1 MENININELF
11 TSIQKDNSL
20 IANIDV
26 DELLDSIPE
35 DSNDLENKTLDDIVS
50 ENVEKLKEIKVEN
63 VEKIV
68 DKLSGYKFIDD
79 LYQLHKGKYIRW
91 IKNNKLSNGGIVMD
105 ILFNDKGTNI
115 LCKNNMNRF
124 FQLKFDDLV
133 IFQKLSEEEQLLLMD
148 YEYYK
153 ENN

>member
-11 TSIQKDNSL
+11 ANIQKDNSL
-20 IANIDV
+20 IANINV
-26 DELLDSIPE
+26 NELLDSIPE
-35 DSNDLENKTLDDIVS
+35 DYNDLENKTLDEIIDD
-50 ENVEKLKEIKVEN
+50 NVKKLKEINMEN
-63 VEKIV
+63 IDKII
-68 DKLSGYKFIDD
+68 DKLTGYKFIDD

-133 IFQKLSEEEQLLLMD
+133 IFQKLSEEEQLLLMA

>member
-35 DSNDLENKTLDDIVS
+35 DSNDLENKTLDDIIS
-50 ENVEKLKEIKVEN
+50 ENLEKLKEIEVEN
-63 VEKIV
+63 IDKII
-68 DKLSGYKFIDD
+68 DKLTGYKFIDD

-91 IKNNKLSNGGIVMD
+91 IKN
-105 ILFNDKGTNI
+105 ILA
-115 LCKNNMNRF
+115 
-124 FQLKFDDLV
+124 QL
-133 IFQKLSEEEQLLLMD
+133 ISIM
-148 YEYYK
+148 YEK
-153 ENN
+153 EIIKT